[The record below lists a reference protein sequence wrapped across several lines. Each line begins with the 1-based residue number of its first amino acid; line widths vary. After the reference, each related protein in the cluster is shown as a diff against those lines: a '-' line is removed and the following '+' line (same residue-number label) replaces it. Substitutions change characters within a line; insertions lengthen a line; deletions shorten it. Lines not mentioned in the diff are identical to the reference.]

1 MALNQLELLF
11 DMAGSHKKRV
21 PCGPKPTASRPV
33 RARARKTGE
42 ATGAKL
48 RSAAEEECANNFVN
62 DLIQGALAEDVNV
75 ATEDVTFYESD
86 EDCLED
92 DVFSLADP
100 SEDEE
105 VESLDLANVLAKR
118 VVQQGI
124 QLDMQIQAS
133 FDDAADDDFAEVEDF
148 DEDDGIQQS
157 LEDLRAKVGSTLV
170 SAAQDGSLGAS
181 LAQVRAELQAEE
193 DAAIKKEARETLLRA
208 AKSGTLSSA
217 LRSVSKAAPSPLDLE
232 ALRVEARDTLLCAAR
247 DGSLASALQEAREES
262 EPSKPDVELLRQEA
276 RDTLLRAAG
285 DGRLAAAFR
294 SVREAS
300 KVAQE
305 ANKAQKGEDL
315 EKLRHEAAQALVAAA
330 QNGKLAEALSSR
342 KPEVDVEALRLEAR
356 STMIRAAQ
364 DGSLREALQEARV
377 ETLRAEARDRLLSA
391 ARDGRLAAA
400 LQRKPAVS
408 EDRASLEEI
417 REKAKSAL
425 LKTLDTGDFQK
436 AMESIRQKRETKAPA
451 IVESRPFHLCP
462 SVGTWLL
469 PPQFQVQAPAQPQP
483 VEQAVEEQQVCAAAV
498 PDRPA
503 SPTRAMGRTKRR
515 IIGAVVRVPTES
527 LPVDPQPPATS
538 PKSNRPWVMA
548 GAPAAGLR
556 TKEPLAFHM
565 DDDSSGEGQS
575 GGLVRKS
582 SITAMFEA
590 MGSTQLY
597 RMDTLEDDK
606 APSRPSSSVKLATP
620 GMFKSASAGSV
631 SAMALDMGLPA
642 TPLSMDVSSK
652 KERLGTPGMG
662 SRCSSVGAL
671 RSLRASKSVKQ
682 GGMLPFLKPNSA
694 IDWSVSHVQSVM
706 SMKTHEWS
714 TMAPSPVL

>member
-1 MALNQLELLF
+1 MDCWFAVEVAAL
-11 DMAGSHKKRV
+11 
-21 PCGPKPTASRPV
+21 
-33 RARARKTGE
+33 
-42 ATGAKL
+42 
-48 RSAAEEECANNFVN
+48 
-62 DLIQGALAEDVNV
+62 
-75 ATEDVTFYESD
+75 
-86 EDCLED
+86 CL
-92 DVFSLADP
+92 
-100 SEDEE
+100 
-105 VESLDLANVLAKR
+105 
-118 VVQQGI
+118 
-124 QLDMQIQAS
+124 
-133 FDDAADDDFAEVEDF
+133 
-148 DEDDGIQQS
+148 QS
-157 LEDLRAKVGSTLV
+157 K
-170 SAAQDGSLGAS
+170 Q
-181 LAQVRAELQAEE
+181 
-193 DAAIKKEARETLLRA
+193 
-208 AKSGTLSSA
+208 
-217 LRSVSKAAPSPLDLE
+217 
-232 ALRVEARDTLLCAAR
+232 ARDTLLCAAR
-247 DGSLASALQEAREES
+247 DGSLASALQEAREDRQRCKPSERGQMRES

-305 ANKAQKGEDL
+305 AKKAQKGEDL

-342 KPEVDVEALRLEAR
+342 KPEVDLEALRLEAR

-377 ETLRAEARDRLLSA
+377 DTLRAEARDRLLTA

-556 TKEPLAFHM
+556 TKEPLAFQM
-565 DDDSSGEGQS
+565 DDDSSSEGQS

-606 APSRPSSSVKLATP
+606 APSRPSSSIKLATP

-682 GGMLPFLKPNSA
+682 GGMLPFLNKPNSA

-706 SMKTHEWS
+706 CATKSCSFNVVHMHFPD
-714 TMAPSPVL
+714 MPVGGRDRNWLCTERTLLLCA